1 MRKVL
6 LVATCFFCLFGSTFA
21 QAESKWAC
29 PDITINGPDRIVEP
43 GGIASFKATLDEKG
57 QNYRPKILWTI
68 SGSNNVGE
76 IVGGQGTMAIDIKL
90 SNAPAGS
97 LTATISLEGLP
108 NGCVATVSASMSMCG
123 APQPQLIGEFSSAS
137 DPKFDAAKAADIAL
151 NAKWNP
157 NSQLYVLIYFPPRTS
172 TAAQTK
178 RIGQIRGKLTRNNQL
193 DPTRLTVG
201 TAFSNP
207 SRLKFYLVP
216 PGASNPQP

>member
-1 MRKVL
+1 MRDLFRIGIVIL
-6 LVATCFFCLFGSTFA
+6 LTSIAVFGQS
-21 QAESKWAC
+21 ESKWAC

-123 APQPQLIGEFSSAS
+123 APQPQLIGEFSSAR
-137 DPKFDAAKAADIAL
+137 DPKFDAAKVAEIAV
-151 NAKWNP
+151 AKEANP
-157 NSQLYVLIYFPPRTS
+157 NAQMFVLMSS
-172 TAAQTK
+172 TPNSSAAK
-178 RIGQIRGKLTRNNQL
+178 KVKLIERLRSKLTKNNRIAS
-193 DPTRLTVG
+193 DDITISTYSS
-201 TAFSNP
+201 SNA
-207 SRLKFYLVP
+207 SLKIYLVP
-216 PGASNPQP
+216 PGADNPQP